1 MCKWEW
7 KVVATA
13 FEQFL
18 NSVKNKRIDVV
29 GIGISNT
36 PVITMLAKAGAKVC
50 AYDKT
55 PKQNLG
61 DISNELEELG
71 VTLVCGPDYLDEL
84 SGEIIIKTPGLR
96 FDHPTLLKAAER
108 GAKITSEMELFFD
121 VCPCKII
128 AVTGSDGKTTTTSL
142 IFEMLKREGYTCH
155 LGGNIGKPLLP
166 RAMNINPDDIV
177 VVELS
182 SFQLHTMSKSPD
194 VAVVTNLSPNHLD
207 VHKSM
212 DEYIEAKTNIFKY
225 QSADG
230 MLIVNYDNAI
240 TNGFEANGKLRKFSL
255 HSVPDCDGAYY
266 KDESVYLMQNG
277 NSTKLLSRADI
288 LLRGDHNVDNYMAA
302 ILAVKD
308 LVCDETI
315 VKVAKSFGGVRH
327 RIEYVATKDGV
338 MYYND
343 SIGSSPTRTIA
354 TLRSFDKKVILIAG
368 GYDKNLPFDILAT
381 EIKERCSAVIL
392 TGATRNKINDAL
404 KSQNVDVPTQIVADF
419 EEAVKTA
426 ASVAKDGDI
435 VLLSPACA
443 SFDAFKN
450 FEVRGDK
457 FIEIVNSL

>member
-1 MCKWEW
+1 M
-7 KVVATA
+7 ATA

-18 NSVKNKRIDVV
+18 KDVKGKKIDVV

-36 PVITMLAKAGAKVC
+36 PVITMLAKAGASVS

-61 DISNELEELG
+61 DIANELESLG
-71 VTLVCGPDYLDEL
+71 VTLVCGDDYLSHL
-84 SGEIIIKTPGLR
+84 SGDIIIKTPGLR
-96 FDHPTLLKAAER
+96 FDRPELLAAAER

-166 RAMNINPDDIV
+166 RAMDIKPDDIV
-177 VVELS
+177 VAELS
-182 SFQLHTMSKSPD
+182 SFQLHTMTKSPD
-194 VAVVTNLSPNHLD
+194 IAIVTNLSPNHLD
-207 VHKSM
+207 MHKSM
-212 DEYIEAKTNIFKY
+212 DEYVEAKTNIFKH
-225 QSADG
+225 QKKDG
-230 MLIVNYDNAI
+230 KLIVNYDNQI
-240 TNGFEANGKLRKFSL
+240 TNGFKANGTLSKFSL

-266 KDESVYLMQNG
+266 KDETVYLKTG
-277 NSTKLLSRADI
+277 DDSKKLLTRKDI
-288 LLRGDHNVDNYMAA
+288 LLRGDHNVDNFMAA

-308 LVCDETI
+308 LVSSDTI

-327 RIEYVATKDGV
+327 RIEFVAAKDGV
-338 MYYND
+338 LFYND

-368 GYDKNLPFDILAT
+368 GYDKKIPFDVLGPEVLLHCKALF
-381 EIKERCSAVIL
+381 L
-392 TGATRNKINDAL
+392 TGATREKI
-404 KSQNVDVPTQIVADF
+404 AD
-419 EEAVKTA
+419 AVKTA
-426 ASVAKDGDI
+426 DGFDKADLFINVNPDFESTVKAAAEYAKDGDI